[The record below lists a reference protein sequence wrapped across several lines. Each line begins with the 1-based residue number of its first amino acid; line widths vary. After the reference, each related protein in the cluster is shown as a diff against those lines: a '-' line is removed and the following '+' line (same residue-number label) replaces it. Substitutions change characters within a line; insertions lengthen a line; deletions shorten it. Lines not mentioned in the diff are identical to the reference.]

1 MSEHPL
7 QDHAYRCKDDPERN
21 CRMSCSKFMRAECDG
36 RSLMIAADGSWYWN
50 EILRR
55 KRRKKR
61 SEGVKVNITV
71 DPGDVPDGVKFVR

>member
-1 MSEHPL
+1 
-7 QDHAYRCKDDPERN
+7 
-21 CRMSCSKFMRAECDG
+21 MSCSKFMRAECDG

-61 SEGVKVNITV
+61 SKGVYITV
-71 DPGDVPDGVKFVR
+71 DPGDLPPGVKFVGARGRTSSPFINNNGPDGAS